1 MLPISP
7 CPVCG
12 YITDAATIMNPYEL
26 DVLPKEFH
34 LISIRNIMED
44 EELVIHL
51 AGTDAILEI
60 RLDEEKMRKLFE
72 VIVDGLAAS
81 RMTKK
86 RRRKQDKEKREYN
99 DKLNPPTIPQSIL
112 ERPG

>member
-1 MLPISP
+1 MPKEKNTITY
-7 CPVCG
+7 VDKECG
-12 YITDAATIMNPYEL
+12 L
-26 DVLPKEFH
+26 QEFH